1 MENEERMV
9 LIPLSQFVD
18 GITAQADLNSVRTLV
33 EYGGEYCS
41 DGIKSVLGLGI
52 ITKDDVR

>member
-1 MENEERMV
+1 ME
-9 LIPLSQFVD
+9 LPHKQ
-18 GITAQADLNSVRTLV
+18 TWNSVRTLV
-33 EYGGEYCS
+33 KHGGEYCS

>member
-9 LIPLSQFVD
+9 LIPLSQFVY
-18 GITAQADLNSVRTLV
+18 GITAQADLDSVRALV
-33 EYGGEYCS
+33 KYGGGYCS
-41 DGIKSVLGLGI
+41 DDIKSVLGIEI